1 MIVARSA
8 LFLTLCCL
16 TACSSE
22 GSVPYTGPIE
32 TAPFAP
38 ALKVDLAASTKLPSG
53 MYIRDIT
60 VGPGPEVQV
69 GQTVSMRYSGAL
81 ITGMEF
87 DATGNKAPYPF
98 RLGGGR
104 VIEGWEQG
112 AIGMR
117 VGGVRQL
124 IIPPALG
131 YGASGMGPIPGNA
144 ILVFTVEVVAAE

>member
-1 MIVARSA
+1 MLVARSA
-8 LFLTLCCL
+8 LLLALCCL

-60 VGPGPEVQV
+60 VGSGPEVQI
-69 GQTVSMRYSGAL
+69 GQTISMRYSGAL
-81 ITGMEF
+81 ITGMVF

-98 RLGGGR
+98 QLGGGR
-104 VIEGWEQG
+104 VIEGWERG

-144 ILVFTVEVVAAE
+144 ILVFTVEVMAAE